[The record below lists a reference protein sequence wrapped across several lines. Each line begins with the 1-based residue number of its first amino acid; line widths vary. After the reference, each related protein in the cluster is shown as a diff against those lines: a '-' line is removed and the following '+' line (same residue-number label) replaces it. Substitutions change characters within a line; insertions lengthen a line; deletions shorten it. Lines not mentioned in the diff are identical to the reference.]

1 VIKKKVKINIKI
13 KGIKN
18 FLVCF
23 WKIIIRNIENKYNI
37 KGILFPENI
46 IPVKNIIKRIGIK

>member
-1 VIKKKVKINIKI
+1 MINIKI

-23 WKIIIRNIENKYNI
+23 WKIIIRNIDNKYNI